1 MTNMKNRERYKCLA
15 CGNVSEY
22 VFGELL
28 TCGDCGSTDLQTREA
43 VHHSQNLPLNNSSDM
58 VERPKHYIGKF
69 GLEVKEVIENFLW
82 DEPWLTQAVQY
93 ILRCRNKG
101 NKKQDLEKTL
111 QLIKFE
117 LESMERNGE

>member
-1 MTNMKNRERYKCLA
+1 MKIMKIMKN
-15 CGNVSEY
+15 EY
-22 VFGELL
+22 I
-28 TCGDCGSTDLQTREA
+28 DSI
-43 VHHSQNLPLNNSSDM
+43 NNSSDM

>member
-1 MTNMKNRERYKCLA
+1 MKIMKNKEKYRCTA
-15 CGNVSEY
+15 CRNVPGY
-22 VFGELL
+22 VFGEPIK
-28 TCGDCGSTDLQTREA
+28 CGDCGSTVIQSKEA
-43 VHHSQNLPLNNSSDM
+43 VHPSQHLPLNNSSDM